1 MVVWTFESEKE
12 PIKGSLQNVMSKIH
26 ITRDLWTSRNSL
38 AIAVI
43 IAHFIAEN
51 GELWCHVLAL
61 KWLKEED
68 YGENL
73 AQLVMEV
80 VQDYEIPLKLGYCMV
95 DNATNNDT
103 LIGELSICESNLYYI
118 ALNC

>member
-1 MVVWTFESEKE
+1 
-12 PIKGSLQNVMSKIH
+12 
-26 ITRDLWTSRNSL
+26 
-38 AIAVI
+38 
-43 IAHFIAEN
+43 
-51 GELWCHVLAL
+51 
-61 KWLKEED
+61 
-68 YGENL
+68 
-73 AQLVMEV
+73 MEV